1 MARIEIP
8 EGPGPDIHRVWLLRP
23 EMAVGAGALAD
34 AVYAKSQ
41 LPPRVREAA
50 RMAVAQRNECQVCL
64 GWRDPSL
71 AEAGVSLLTIHNRT
85 GAKAQEMLTRLREA
99 YPGVEMQVGS
109 SDPTGHDLVVNA
121 TSLGM
126 APGDPYPLDVE
137 ALQSTQI
144 VAEIIMRPEMTPL
157 LVAAQGKNCRIQL
170 GMPMLAAQVELM
182 ARFMGAL

>member
-71 AEAGVSLLTIHNRT
+71 AEAGV
-85 GAKAQEMLTRLREA
+85 
-99 YPGVEMQVGS
+99 
-109 SDPTGHDLVVNA
+109 D
-121 TSLGM
+121 
-126 APGDPYPLDVE
+126 E
-137 ALQSTQI
+137 ALYAAVRDGDLDGLARSPVRARPGMRLSGIFCRFIWMTGLGR
-144 VAEIIMRPEMTPL
+144 II
-157 LVAAQGKNCRIQL
+157 ACRL
-170 GMPMLAAQVELM
+170 FPPWTCTLASASF
-182 ARFMGAL
+182 RSR

>member
-1 MARIEIP
+1 
-8 EGPGPDIHRVWLLRP
+8 
-23 EMAVGAGALAD
+23 
-34 AVYAKSQ
+34 
-41 LPPRVREAA
+41 
-50 RMAVAQRNECQVCL
+50 
-64 GWRDPSL
+64 
-71 AEAGVSLLTIHNRT
+71 
-85 GAKAQEMLTRLREA
+85 
-99 YPGVEMQVGS
+99 
-109 SDPTGHDLVVNA
+109 
-121 TSLGM
+121 M